1 MAWECAKD
9 LAVVRKLQ
17 GLVFLLFFILIV
29 KLFWD
34 VFMIVAVAV
43 ISQEV
48 CCCITALG
56 VKLVIVYLSL
66 FFSLMFVCFLFPAG
80 VGVPRRD
87 AVLLPGLWPE
97 GGHQVHPRVQ
107 QRQLPLR
114 DRDAGREVPAGHED
128 AVHPR
133 VRALRDPREWRWG
146 SVLLRISP
154 SALLPFV

>member
-56 VKLVIVYLSL
+56 VKLVIVYYLSV
-66 FFSLMFVCFLFPAG
+66 FVLQSNVCLFPF
-80 VGVPRRD
+80 PRRSWSST
-87 AVLLPGLWPE
+87 A
-97 GGHQVHPRVQ
+97 
-107 QRQLPLR
+107 
-114 DRDAGREVPAGHED
+114 
-128 AVHPR
+128 
-133 VRALRDPREWRWG
+133 
-146 SVLLRISP
+146 
-154 SALLPFV
+154 